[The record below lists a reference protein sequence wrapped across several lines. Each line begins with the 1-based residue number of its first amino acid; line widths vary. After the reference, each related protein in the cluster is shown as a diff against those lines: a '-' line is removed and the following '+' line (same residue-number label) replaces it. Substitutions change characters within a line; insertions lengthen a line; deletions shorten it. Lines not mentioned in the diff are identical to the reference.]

1 MHKRRNINGQG
12 LVQSELVQMST
23 FSTDMECFEYEMH
36 TFFLHFFCTPYLCA
50 LELSASLASPLLRL
64 WPIILIN
71 IQDYMSMQHDTK
83 LYEFCS
89 ELLLFLPT
97 V

>member
-36 TFFLHFFCTPYLCA
+36 TFFFTFFLHPLSLRARAKCLARLAFVKA
-50 LELSASLASPLLRL
+50 LANNTNKHSRL
-64 WPIILIN
+64 HV
-71 IQDYMSMQHDTK
+71 YAT
-83 LYEFCS
+83 
-89 ELLLFLPT
+89 
-97 V
+97 